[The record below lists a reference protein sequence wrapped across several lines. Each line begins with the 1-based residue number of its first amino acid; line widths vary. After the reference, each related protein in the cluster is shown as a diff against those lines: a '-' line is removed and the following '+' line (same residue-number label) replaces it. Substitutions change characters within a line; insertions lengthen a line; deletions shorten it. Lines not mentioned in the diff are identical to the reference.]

1 MPAILPAPSAST
13 NNAPVPALIMGKPVI
28 MADSRI
34 LNLDSGF
41 KHKFLCT
48 GPTFTAGTACGYR
61 CTYCFVEA
69 QVGAKPFVTNVLN
82 GQQFQHIVIRRNKPV
97 AKLRSELYTAKGV
110 PKYKNAIG
118 VIYGSPLVDIAADTT
133 LAQETIEIVQLILTA
148 TGWDIRLLSKSPLIV
163 DIAKSLSK
171 EQRERVIFGL
181 STGTL
186 DDKLARAIEPT
197 CPSPSTRTK
206 ALRWLQDNGF
216 RTFAMLCPILPQ
228 PMDQFI
234 EKVITDIRPDKCE
247 HVWAEVINLRGDSM
261 TATIDGLVKAGLTK
275 AAADLQAVCGQN
287 SKPSW
292 EQYAQDTFTALA
304 NVIPHNASEPKLR
317 FLQYVT
323 PASDVW
329 WQGQTPNGAVVLKP
343 TAKKPKKAAVPA
355 VQSALVPTAPTV
367 TTVIATT
374 TALIPALKP
383 KDPKRV
389 AAAHKAWDTMRA
401 KRAVAAAAVTTP

>member
-1 MPAILPAPSAST
+1 
-13 NNAPVPALIMGKPVI
+13 

-69 QVGAKPFVTNVLN
+69 QVGTKPFVTDVLN
-82 GQQFQHIVIRRNKPV
+82 GQQFQDVVIRRNDPV
-97 AKLRSELYTAKGV
+97 NRLRSELHYADGT
-110 PKYKNAIG
+110 PKYKNDTG
-118 VIYGSPLVDIAADTT
+118 VIYGSPLVDIAVDKT
-133 LAQETIEIVQLILTA
+133 LTQETIEIVQLILEA

-163 DIAKSLSK
+163 DIAKSLSPDQK
-171 EQRERVIFGL
+171 ERVIFGL

-197 CPSPSTRTK
+197 CPSPSKRTE
-206 ALRWLQDNGF
+206 ALRWLQDNGY

-247 HVWAEVINLRGDSM
+247 HVWAEVINLRGASM
-261 TATIDGLVKAGLTK
+261 TATIGGLVNAGLTK
-275 AAADLQAVCGQN
+275 AAVDLQAVCGPN
-287 SKPSW
+287 SKPAW
-292 EQYAQDTFTALA
+292 EQYARGTFTALA
-304 NVIPHNASEPKLR
+304 NVIPHNATEPKLR

-323 PASDVW
+323 PASDAW
-329 WQGQTPNGAVVLKP
+329 WQAQIPNGAVVLKP
-343 TAKKPKKAAVPA
+343 TAKKTKKEVTAAQATPV
-355 VQSALVPTAPTV
+355 STAPMV
-367 TTVIATT
+367 TAT
-374 TALIPALKP
+374 ASLLIPTLKP

-389 AAAHKAWDTMRA
+389 AAAHKAWVTMRA
-401 KRAVAAAAVTTP
+401 RKVAAAPAVVTP